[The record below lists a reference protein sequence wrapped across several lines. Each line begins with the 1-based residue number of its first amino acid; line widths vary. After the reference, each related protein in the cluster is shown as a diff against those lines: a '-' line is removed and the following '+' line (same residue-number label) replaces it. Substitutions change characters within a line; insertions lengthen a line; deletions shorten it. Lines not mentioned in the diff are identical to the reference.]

1 MSIERLWRIKWSTNL
16 VHPMPDARFASSH
29 DGRTVLF
36 IPAAITNI
44 IVDAIIQIHGTPPS
58 YSGGAVTAVT
68 LTLLHP
74 TPRICARGRKQA

>member
-1 MSIERLWRIKWSTNL
+1 M
-16 VHPMPDARFASSH
+16 HPMPDARFASSH

-36 IPAAITNI
+36 IPAAIAYI
-44 IVDAIIQIHGTPPS
+44 IVDTIIQIHGIPAS
-58 YSGGAVTAVT
+58 YSDGAVAAVA